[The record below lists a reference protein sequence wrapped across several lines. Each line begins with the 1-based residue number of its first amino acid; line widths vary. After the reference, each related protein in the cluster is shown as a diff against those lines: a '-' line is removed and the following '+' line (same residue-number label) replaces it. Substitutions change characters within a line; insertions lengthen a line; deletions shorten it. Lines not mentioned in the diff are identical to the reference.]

1 MRGYTQLTRD
11 ERYQIYALRKAG
23 HSQKEIAEVLRR
35 NPSTISRELGRNK
48 GLKGYRPEQAHRL
61 AQNRKKERD
70 RTRIPESTWAR
81 VEQLLR
87 EDWSPEQISGWL
99 TREEGVS
106 VSHERIYQHV
116 YEDKRRGGDLHRHLR
131 CQKPRR
137 KRYGHY
143 DRRGQIRERVSIDE
157 RPEVVEARSRIGDW
171 EADTVIGKLGGAVLV
186 TLVERRSRLSL
197 IALAPNKTAEAVK
210 AAILK
215 VLQPLSAQVHTLT
228 YDNGKEFAY
237 HMEIAKVLK
246 ADGYFAHPYHSW
258 ERGLNENT
266 NGLIRQYL
274 SKGTD
279 FNKLTD
285 RQVLEI
291 MDNKRVFD
299 LVKDF
304 GTSESPKSTRSS
316 TTHWCPGRPGHP
328 AFRHNIASSLRLHT
342 GLPYDWTPRS
352 DAPLGSPLAPSAR
365 RVSRVASRLP
375 GTTRLRFALHGG
387 QRLNNRPRKCLG
399 YKTPNQ
405 VFFGI
410 KPPVALAS

>member
-186 TLVERRSRLSL
+186 TLVERRSR
-197 IALAPNKTAEAVK
+197 
-210 AAILK
+210 
-215 VLQPLSAQVHTLT
+215 
-228 YDNGKEFAY
+228 
-237 HMEIAKVLK
+237 
-246 ADGYFAHPYHSW
+246 
-258 ERGLNENT
+258 
-266 NGLIRQYL
+266 RQYL

-291 MDNKRVFD
+291 MDK
-299 LVKDF
+299 
-304 GTSESPKSTRSS
+304 
-316 TTHWCPGRPGHP
+316 
-328 AFRHNIASSLRLHT
+328 
-342 GLPYDWTPRS
+342 
-352 DAPLGSPLAPSAR
+352 
-365 RVSRVASRLP
+365 
-375 GTTRLRFALHGG
+375 
-387 QRLNNRPRKCLG
+387 LNNRPRKCLG

>member
-61 AQNRKKERD
+61 VQNRKKERD
-70 RTRIPESTWAR
+70 RTRIP
-81 VEQLLR
+81 
-87 EDWSPEQISGWL
+87 
-99 TREEGVS
+99 
-106 VSHERIYQHV
+106 
-116 YEDKRRGGDLHRHLR
+116 
-131 CQKPRR
+131 
-137 KRYGHY
+137 
-143 DRRGQIRERVSIDE
+143 
-157 RPEVVEARSRIGDW
+157 
-171 EADTVIGKLGGAVLV
+171 GGAVLV

-197 IALAPNKTAEAVK
+197 IALAPNKTAKAVK

-246 ADGYFAHPYHSW
+246 ANGYFAHPYHSW

-274 SKGTD
+274 PKGTD

-285 RQVLEI
+285 KQVLEI
-291 MDNKRVFD
+291 MDK
-299 LVKDF
+299 
-304 GTSESPKSTRSS
+304 
-316 TTHWCPGRPGHP
+316 
-328 AFRHNIASSLRLHT
+328 
-342 GLPYDWTPRS
+342 
-352 DAPLGSPLAPSAR
+352 
-365 RVSRVASRLP
+365 
-375 GTTRLRFALHGG
+375 
-387 QRLNNRPRKCLG
+387 LNNRPRKCLLG
-399 YKTPNQ
+399 TRHPIRYSSGSNHP
-405 VFFGI
+405 
-410 KPPVALAS
+410 LH